1 MRKLLTALLM
11 LMITSSGYS
20 QVFFDGGVKGYLSTT
35 WLINERIFNNPD
47 YVHSPSMGGGFGGK
61 LGLNFNENVQIAVEA
76 IVANFNQKFS
86 IAGDNDDNWN
96 KLVHISSLDFPFLI
110 RHNKDNGGYFELGPQ
125 YSMVKE
131 VTESYQDG
139 NSLSVSNDFDRSY
152 LSAVVGFGGYMMGW
166 ENFGICVGFRLAYS
180 FEDIISK
187 GGNGEAGSYKATVT
201 NVPTGSYKVTN
212 GFMAGLVIEFNY
224 DLGYLAKSPCGSR
237 REFLFFQ

>member
-20 QVFFDGGVKGYLSTT
+20 QVFFDGGVKGYLGTT

-96 KLVHISSLDFPFLI
+96 KLVHISSLDFPF
-110 RHNKDNGGYFELGPQ
+110 
-125 YSMVKE
+125 
-131 VTESYQDG
+131 
-139 NSLSVSNDFDRSY
+139 
-152 LSAVVGFGGYMMGW
+152 
-166 ENFGICVGFRLAYS
+166 
-180 FEDIISK
+180 
-187 GGNGEAGSYKATVT
+187 
-201 NVPTGSYKVTN
+201 
-212 GFMAGLVIEFNY
+212 
-224 DLGYLAKSPCGSR
+224 
-237 REFLFFQ
+237 